1 MRGCSYRRSVIR
13 VRDQMPDYSLRDG
26 RRHLRRGRADLHN
39 RNHRTG
45 MSYTIGNY
53 VRMSVEF
60 RDSAGAYVDPT
71 AVEFRVRAPSSTAVS
86 VIAGTRSEM
95 GKYFADVLVDRSG
108 AWVFRAVA
116 SGAVVAAVEQSFDV
130 APSLANFT
138 T

>member
-1 MRGCSYRRSVIR
+1 MRGGRFRRSGIR
-13 VRDQMPDYSLRDG
+13 ASDYLPGCSLRDG
-26 RRHLRRGRADLHN
+26 RRRFRHCCADLLN

-60 RDSAGAYVDPT
+60 RDLAGSYVDPT

-86 VIAGTRSEM
+86 VIAGTRSET

-108 AWVFRAVA
+108 SWAFRAVA
-116 SGAVVAAVEQSFDV
+116 SGAVVAAVEQTFDV

-138 T
+138 A